1 MEFLNID
8 NFSFAYPG
16 QEQAALRG
24 VSLTVER
31 GEFLVLCGPSGCGKS
46 TLLRQLKPAIAPH
59 GERLGQILLD
69 GQPLERLSQADSSRR
84 IGFVQ
89 QNVDNQLV
97 TDKVWHELAFG
108 LESLGYETPVIRRRV
123 AEMASFFGIEDWF
136 YRDVASL
143 SGGQK
148 QILNLA
154 SVMVMQPDL
163 LILDEPT
170 SQLDPIAASEFL
182 SVLGKINPYKETLKQ
197 AEDFTAL
204 LPEEKRTTTKRLS
217 LEDAINCVHGLDHT
231 LGQLNQE
238 RTELEAKKKDLME
251 KAQKIEPFQDLHC
264 NLSSI
269 LDFHFIKFRFG
280 KITKEYYNKFE
291 SYCYENSDTVFY
303 RCHSD
308 EQYVWGIYFCPRDQ
322 VTKVD
327 AVFSSLHFERIYVPD
342 EYSGTPE
349 DAYAAL
355 QAEIKKTD
363 DALSECSRKLAKCLS
378 DSAEDLVAAKEQ
390 LEQLSGNFDVR
401 RLAACTKSKKETFY
415 ILCGWMSEKDA
426 ASFQKDI
433 ENDTN
438 LFCFIEDDANNV
450 LRQPPTKLKNP
461 KIFRP
466 FEMYVKMYGLPNYN
480 EIDPTIIVGL
490 TYAFIFGIMFADV
503 GQGLCLLIGGALL
516 YHYKKM
522 DLAAIMSTCAVFSV
536 IFGFLFGSF
545 FGFENVIPALWLHP
559 KEAMTT
565 LPFIGSMNT
574 VFVAAVA
581 FGMFM
586 ILTGMVLHMI
596 NAARNHK
603 LGELLFSQNSLA
615 GFIFYGALAV
625 TLVLLF
631 SGHKAP
637 AVGVMVVMFG
647 IPLLAIFLKEPLE
660 RMVEKKGN
668 AFPETGKGMFFVQ
681 AFFELFD
688 VLLSYFSN
696 TISFVRVGAYAVS
709 HAAMMEVVLMLGGAT
724 GGGSISWPVIVL
736 GNVFVACLE
745 ALLVAIQVL
754 RLEYYEMFSRFY
766 EGDGKPFVPFLKK
779 GEK

>member
-1 MEFLNID
+1 MSSMYGAFT
-8 NFSFAYPG
+8 SA
-16 QEQAALRG
+16 QEIR
-24 VSLTVER
+24 SRKWTPYSHPCTSKE
-31 GEFLVLCGPSGCGKS
+31 S
-46 TLLRQLKPAIAPH
+46 TFR
-59 GERLGQILLD
+59 
-69 GQPLERLSQADSSRR
+69 
-84 IGFVQ
+84 
-89 QNVDNQLV
+89 
-97 TDKVWHELAFG
+97 
-108 LESLGYETPVIRRRV
+108 
-123 AEMASFFGIEDWF
+123 
-136 YRDVASL
+136 
-143 SGGQK
+143 
-148 QILNLA
+148 
-154 SVMVMQPDL
+154 
-163 LILDEPT
+163 T
-170 SQLDPIAASEFL
+170 S
-182 SVLGKINPYKETLKQ
+182 
-197 AEDFTAL
+197 TA
-204 LPEEKRTTTKRLS
+204 
-217 LEDAINCVHGLDHT
+217 
-231 LGQLNQE
+231 
-238 RTELEAKKKDLME
+238 
-251 KAQKIEPFQDLHC
+251 
-264 NLSSI
+264 
-269 LDFHFIKFRFG
+269 
-280 KITKEYYNKFE
+280 
-291 SYCYENSDTVFY
+291 
-303 RCHSD
+303 
-308 EQYVWGIYFCPRDQ
+308 
-322 VTKVD
+322 
-327 AVFSSLHFERIYVPD
+327 
-342 EYSGTPE
+342 

-724 GGGSISWPVIVL
+724 GGGGISWPVIVL
-736 GNVFVACLE
+736 GNIFVACLE